1 MTNQNKTKQGN
12 RSDLSNKVNGRQIK
26 QKEVVW
32 QVRAEARRM
41 RVAVKSMTAIH
52 VKAKATWR
60 PTE

>member
-12 RSDLSNKVNGRQIK
+12 RSDLSNKVNVRQIK

-52 VKAKATWR
+52 VKAKAT
-60 PTE
+60 